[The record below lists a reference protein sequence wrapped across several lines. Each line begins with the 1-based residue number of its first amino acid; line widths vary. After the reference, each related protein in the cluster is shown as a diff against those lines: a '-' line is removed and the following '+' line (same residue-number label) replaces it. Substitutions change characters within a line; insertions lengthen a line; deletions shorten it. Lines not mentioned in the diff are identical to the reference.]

1 MNNNY
6 DYSDDAYDRDRK
18 CKSITKTPI
27 EISTP
32 IKIEPIVKVGRITKE
47 CGKPEI
53 RWDTEKKSDCNRA
66 CEFVIKQTIYVEI
79 PICYDVETDIGESY
93 VDCK

>member
-1 MNNNY
+1 MDNNYKCIGNNY
-6 DYSDDAYDRDRK
+6 DRDCK

-32 IKIEPIVKVGRITKE
+32 VKIKPIVKVGRITEE

-53 RWDTEKKSDCNRA
+53 CWCNEKGSDCKRA

-79 PICYDVETDIGESY
+79 PICYDVETDVGESY
-93 VDCK
+93 VDCR